1 MTTWWKRNLP
11 MTQVRHWITAAV
23 VAVGLCTLLL
33 LAACTPGSSAP
44 SSPMRGSLA
53 LDGRPALGEPFMLRL
68 ELRTS
73 MAFTDVAVSF
83 VLPTG
88 AELLDTPGEWQ
99 IESMEADRT
108 YVFTGT
114 VRIVQ
119 NGYFRLCGGGVK
131 HFSSESYF
139 GGGDCIYVL
148 VEGED
153 TWVSHDPPPNH
164 WRSPQASVGV
174 TPLQPEL
181 IQNRLYLS
189 GTLTLNQPVTL
200 VYEVTPLVDLQIA
213 TVGIAVPVGGLQSS
227 EPRAEASDTTL
238 ITPLKF
244 HSSTE
249 GVYYWNGSM
258 KGQQT
263 YSFYITLEP
272 TAGGESVVDASV
284 NESGTVDSVTRPVIA
299 TSQSLTLTLYSPSL
313 AR

>member
-1 MTTWWKRNLP
+1 MTTWWKKYLRIV
-11 MTQVRHWITAAV
+11 QVRHWITAAA
-23 VAVGLCTLLL
+23 VAVGLCTVLL
-33 LAACTPGSSAP
+33 LAACMAP
-44 SSPMRGSLA
+44 SSPVTGALA
-53 LDGRPALGEPFMLRL
+53 LEGRPALGESFVLRL

-73 MAFTDVAVSF
+73 MAFTDVSVSF
-83 VLPTG
+83 VLPAG
-88 AELLDTPGEWQ
+88 VELLDTPGEWR
-99 IESMEADRT
+99 IENMETDQT
-108 YVFTGT
+108 YLFAGT
-114 VRIVQ
+114 VHIVQ
-119 NGYFRLCGGGVK
+119 NGYFRLCGGGGK
-131 HFSSESYF
+131 EFSD
-139 GGGDCIYVL
+139 GGGSLGDGDCIYIL

-153 TWVSHDPPPNH
+153 TWVSHDPPPNR

-244 HSSTE
+244 HNSTE

-263 YSFYITLEP
+263 YSFYITLKP
-272 TAGGESVVDASV
+272 TAGGESMVDASV

>member
-1 MTTWWKRNLP
+1 
-11 MTQVRHWITAAV
+11 
-23 VAVGLCTLLL
+23 
-33 LAACTPGSSAP
+33 
-44 SSPMRGSLA
+44 
-53 LDGRPALGEPFMLRL
+53 
-68 ELRTS
+68 

-83 VLPTG
+83 ILPAG
-88 AELLDTPGEWQ
+88 VELVSTPGQWQ
-99 IESMEADRT
+99 VDMELNQT
-108 YVFTGT
+108 YVFTAT
-114 VRIVQ
+114 ARVLE
-119 NGYFRLCGGGVK
+119 NGYYKIVGLGRKDTPYG
-131 HFSSESYF
+131 SSFPGPDALYL
-139 GGGDCIYVL
+139 L

-164 WRSPQASVGV
+164 WESAHASAPGGG
-174 TPLQPEL
+174 PGLQPEL

-189 GTLTLNQPVTL
+189 GTLTLNQPVSL

-263 YSFYITLEP
+263 YSFYLTLEP
-272 TAGGESVVDASV
+272 TAGGEGVVDASV

-313 AR
+313 ARSAR

>member
-1 MTTWWKRNLP
+1 M
-11 MTQVRHWITAAV
+11 
-23 VAVGLCTLLL
+23 
-33 LAACTPGSSAP
+33 
-44 SSPMRGSLA
+44 
-53 LDGRPALGEPFMLRL
+53 GEPFLLRL

-83 VLPTG
+83 VLPAG
-88 AELLDTPGEWQ
+88 VELVSAPGEWRVD
-99 IESMEADRT
+99 MELNQT
-108 YVFTGT
+108 YVFTAT
-114 VRIVQ
+114 ARILE
-119 NGYFRLCGGGVK
+119 NGYYKIMGSGRNDTPYG
-131 HFSSESYF
+131 SYF
-139 GGGDCIYVL
+139 TGFDALYLL

-174 TPLQPEL
+174 IPLQPEL

-213 TVGIAVPVGGLQSS
+213 TVGIAVPVGSLQSS

-263 YSFYITLEP
+263 YSFYLTVEP
-272 TAGGESVVDASV
+272 TAGGEGVVDASV

-299 TSQSLTLTLYSPSL
+299 TSQSLALSLYSPSL

>member
-1 MTTWWKRNLP
+1 MTMWWNKDLRIVR
-11 MTQVRHWITAAV
+11 VRHWITAAV
-23 VAVGLCTLLL
+23 VAVGLCTVLL
-33 LAACTPGSSAP
+33 LAGCMAA
-44 SSPMRGSLA
+44 SSPMRASLA
-53 LDGRPALGEPFMLRL
+53 LEGRPALGEPFTLRL

-83 VLPTG
+83 VLPAG
-88 AELLDTPGEWQ
+88 VELVSAPGEWRVD
-99 IESMEADRT
+99 MELNQT
-108 YVFTGT
+108 YVFTAT
-114 VRIVQ
+114 ARILE
-119 NGYFRLCGGGVK
+119 NGYYKIMGSGRNDTPYG
-131 HFSSESYF
+131 SSFPGFDALYL
-139 GGGDCIYVL
+139 L

-189 GTLTLNQPVTL
+189 GTLTLNQPVTV

-244 HSSTE
+244 HGSTE

-263 YSFYITLEP
+263 YSFYITLKP
-272 TAGGESVVDASV
+272 TTGGESVVDASV

-299 TSQSLTLTLYSPSL
+299 TSQSLALSLYSPSL

>member
-1 MTTWWKRNLP
+1 MKTWWKKYLRIVR
-11 MTQVRHWITAAV
+11 VRHWITAA
-23 VAVGLCTLLL
+23 AVGLCTVLL
-33 LAACTPGSSAP
+33 LAGCMAA
-44 SSPMRGSLA
+44 SSPLRASLA
-53 LDGRPALGEPFMLRL
+53 LEGRPALGEPFALRL

-83 VLPTG
+83 VLPAG
-88 AELLDTPGEWQ
+88 VELVSAPEEWRVDMDLNQ
-99 IESMEADRT
+99 T
-108 YVFTGT
+108 YVFTAT
-114 VRIVQ
+114 ARVLE
-119 NGYFRLCGGGVK
+119 NGYYKIVGSGRKDTPYG
-131 HFSSESYF
+131 SSF
-139 GGGDCIYVL
+139 PGFDALYVL

-153 TWVSHDPPPNH
+153 TWVSHYPPPNH
-164 WRSPQASVGV
+164 WESPRQEVPGA

-299 TSQSLTLTLYSPSL
+299 TSQSLTLTLYSPQL